1 MARLK
6 IKRILGRNKPLRG
19 IIDVVTQLHPGV
31 FSVES
36 PDGVVLLGSRPE
48 DGVFTDILV
57 KGECIGRVCAAQGD
71 RAAVEVIERTIAI
84 EMEKRDLAAEVLDRY
99 RELNLLYDL
108 AEKLTECHDIPGIG
122 RLVLDEANKV
132 APSVWGRIYLIDE
145 LARTVVAS
153 LGETGRLTDIP
164 LLERIVETGRGEV
177 LDDLGEGHPIRS
189 WIAVP
194 IKSRVGSLG
203 VLILGAAVPQ
213 AYNSGTLKLVTS
225 LAGQAAPAIE
235 SARLTEHQRDLARSF
250 ARFVPDEFLGA
261 LQHRSVTEVDTGDH
275 AEKHMS
281 VFFSDIRS
289 FTTLVEGKEPDESYR
304 FINEYLSH
312 MEPGIRSHSGFVAEV
327 VGDAIMA
334 LFDDGGADNAVRAAI
349 ACQRALQDYNRTRHE
364 AGELPVV
371 SGIGISSG
379 PLMLGTIG
387 SPERIKCG
395 VIGDAVN
402 TAARVE
408 GLTKIYGAQILITHH
423 TRDQLVDKDAYL
435 MRPVDRVRAKGK
447 SLPVVLYE
455 VLDAYVEDEKAL
467 RLAAQ
472 SAYLR
477 GWSLYQDARPSEALG
492 AFADAMRL
500 DPSDRLSRLY
510 LGRCWQ
516 LLEYG
521 VPQGWDGIA
530 DMRIK

>member
-6 IKRILGRNKPLRG
+6 LKRVLGRNKPLRG
-19 IIDVVTQLHPGV
+19 IIEVVAQLHPAV

-36 PDGVVLLGSRPE
+36 PDGVILVGSRPE
-48 DGVFTDILV
+48 DGVFTDIMV
-57 KGECIGRVCAAQGD
+57 KGECIGRVCASPGD
-71 RAAVEVIERTIAI
+71 RAAIEVIDRTMAI
-84 EMEKRDLAAEVLDRY
+84 EVEKRDLAAEVLDRY

-122 RLVLDEANKV
+122 RLVLEEANKV
-132 APSVWGRIYLIDE
+132 APSAWGRIYLIDE
-145 LARTVVAS
+145 TQRSVVAS
-153 LGETGRLTDIP
+153 LGELELPGELP
-164 LLERIVETGRGEV
+164 LVERIVETGRGEV
-177 LDDLGEGHPIRS
+177 LDDLGEGHLLRS
-189 WIAVP
+189 WIASP
-194 IKSRVGSLG
+194 IKSRVGTLG
-203 VLILGAAVPQ
+203 ILVLGAALPQ
-213 AYNSGTLKLVTS
+213 AYDSGTLKLVTS

-235 SARLTEHQRDLARSF
+235 SARLTADQRALARSF

-281 VFFSDIRS
+281 VFFSDIRA

-304 FINEYLSH
+304 FINEYLSK
-312 MEPGIRSHSGFVAEV
+312 MEPGIRRHDGFVAEV

-334 LFDDGGADNAVRAAI
+334 LFDDGGADNSVQAAI
-349 ACQRALQDYNRTRHE
+349 ACQQALRDYNRTRE
-364 AGELPVV
+364 AAGESPVV
-371 SGIGISSG
+371 CGIGISSG

-408 GLTKIYGAQILITHH
+408 ALTKIYGAQILITHH
-423 TRDQLVDKDAYL
+423 TRDQLVDKEAYL

-447 SLPVVLYE
+447 SLPMVLYE
-455 VLDAYVEDEKAL
+455 VLDAFSDEEKSL
-467 RLAAQ
+467 RLAAR

-477 GWSLYQDARPSEALG
+477 GWALYQEAKPSEALG

-500 DPSDRLSRLY
+500 DPTDRLSRLY

-516 LLEYG
+516 LLEHG
-521 VPQGWDGIA
+521 IPPGWDGIA
-530 DMRIK
+530 NMGIK